1 MLTPGRTERLLSQ
14 VCLAADRTVR
24 SSILCW
30 CRPWHSGMDRTTELP
45 YLISGNNQFGRVN
58 LSRVA
63 ARAAVKKAKEL
74 LQEAYVDVRIST
86 PRGRIL
92 LSDEFDQ
99 LEG

>member
-1 MLTPGRTERLLSQ
+1 
-14 VCLAADRTVR
+14 
-24 SSILCW
+24 
-30 CRPWHSGMDRTTELP
+30 MDRTSELH

-63 ARAAVKKAKEL
+63 AEAAVKKAKEL
-74 LQEAYVDVRIST
+74 LQDGYFDVRIST

-99 LEG
+99 LEIAERPQEVGEASHERQGLQDRR

>member
-1 MLTPGRTERLLSQ
+1 
-14 VCLAADRTVR
+14 
-24 SSILCW
+24 
-30 CRPWHSGMDRTTELP
+30 MDRTSELH

-58 LSRVA
+58 LSRA
-63 ARAAVKKAKEL
+63 AAGAAVKKAKE
-74 LQEAYVDVRIST
+74 DVRIST

>member
-1 MLTPGRTERLLSQ
+1 
-14 VCLAADRTVR
+14 
-24 SSILCW
+24 
-30 CRPWHSGMDRTTELP
+30 MDRTSELH

-58 LSRVA
+58 LSRA
-63 ARAAVKKAKEL
+63 AAAAVKKAKEL
-74 LQEAYVDVRIST
+74 LQEGYLDVRIPT